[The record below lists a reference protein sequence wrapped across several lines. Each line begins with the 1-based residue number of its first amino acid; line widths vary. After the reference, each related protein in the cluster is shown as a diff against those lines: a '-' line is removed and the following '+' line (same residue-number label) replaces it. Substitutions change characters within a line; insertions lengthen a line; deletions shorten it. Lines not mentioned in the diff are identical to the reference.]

1 MLRHRP
7 RERLARRR
15 SRCHGLAV
23 AHEREELIVAHQR
36 KDLGDCLEHGNI
48 HNGVVIKDFE
58 IGANYQI
65 PLIRT
70 RGPIGAV
77 RWT

>member
-36 KDLGDCLEHGNI
+36 KDLGLDQRDAFGLHAAQ
-48 HNGVVIKDFE
+48 NGRALADDQGLLPE
-58 IGANYQI
+58 
-65 PLIRT
+65 P
-70 RGPIGAV
+70 
-77 RWT
+77 